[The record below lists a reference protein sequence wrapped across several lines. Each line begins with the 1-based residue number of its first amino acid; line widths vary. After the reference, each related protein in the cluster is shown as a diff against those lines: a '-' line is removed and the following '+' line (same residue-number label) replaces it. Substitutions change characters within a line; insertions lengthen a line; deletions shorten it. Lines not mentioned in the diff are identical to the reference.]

1 MAQSRIVG
9 WLSRS
14 AGRWYTGAP
23 STRQNIRNV
32 NAVRVEGPDPSSRG
46 QMRYYTLIGPFP
58 REYGIKGLPD
68 WIDQWIEENYG
79 EFA

>member
-1 MAQSRIVG
+1 
-9 WLSRS
+9 
-14 AGRWYTGAP
+14 
-23 STRQNIRNV
+23 
-32 NAVRVEGPDPSSRG
+32 
-46 QMRYYTLIGPFP
+46 MRYYTLIGPFP